1 MAELFQLD
9 RLYFGSLVGSAN
21 PPGVIARTPNLTPD
35 QVTECLRLAPLAPL
49 ASHECTDEMP
59 GALGLFRGDS
69 IDFIITKAQF
79 NDANL
84 PQVLYILAPLAVL
97 RALGGNVLS
106 FRSLALT
113 EMPSF
118 STARSNL
125 VPYEFRDLVQLT
137 DQEQTDSLND
147 LLLYCQDSFKNVEG
161 ILSGLVQ
168 GLPLAIVNSPVSLDK
183 RLRFVQGLL
192 CLLPVP
198 ARIGITFA
206 THAKET
212 SPSPAQ
218 IKFFSQPVQ
227 LSNHL
232 VYDWSNGKLLT
243 PAPDDSYSR
252 YIIAQLRLDPSL
264 VIEQTA
270 QLSRTAV
277 WRAMHKENLGQA
289 LKWVSHRAAIDE
301 AVRNNQPADRETVAA
316 ILREDPTLSDDLR
329 LAYTR
334 HLLAFALALNEL
346 ESADLIPTSAVAN
359 EAIAAAVT
367 EQLQAAVQHKQAGV
381 VYHLLERWLLRVPE
395 STSQSWITLLHES
408 AQHHLNDLLLRPD
421 PKPALEFLAH
431 LRAIPPA
438 LRFAEVMSDL
448 VSALQ
453 TPARSNPVLARELF
467 LLAVESMPPGELF
480 RLLGDAEL
488 VRQLPE
494 PTKVALS
501 HLQPESRHPA
511 PPHVLDLGA
520 RVFGDGRRMLI
531 LARLAEWAMY
541 LRRPE
546 LVDIGALQALLV
558 MAQSPQLAHFE
569 TLIQHVVEDFSEISM
584 LRVLEPPGQRI
595 LVQLLLHTHEYDR
608 AAVQLE
614 FYQNILFGTEQ
625 LDAFTRLAGEI
636 FLMTPLSNEELTAS
650 LRQFEGNQLRP
661 EARAI
666 IYCAAL
672 TNRQWADDQEYPA
685 RRLTTLLFNDSNLV
699 RIIGH
704 ENALKLLQFYA
715 HAHNALDALRIGSVL
730 VDYAIQTGSTGASL
744 VTQVWSSLHWN
755 ADVSNAALEL
765 LRRFIR
771 VMPLSDV
778 PQLTTYFTQTLGA
791 PIGEILQAA
800 TLMRLVLADSG
811 LMRFADDVHIAVH
824 LLFDLATTYHSQK
837 ELPPLHRLRRD
848 LDTMTGGLSEEER
861 QRIAANVSKITQ
873 QVFDLGQKRTRARNK
888 ASVAESFVHAQTLP
902 QTGVDLL
909 FFIGGHFSQQKVFPL
924 HLERESM
931 THIFGNRSAAMF
943 LRETDAM
950 IRLLSGLQAADP
962 RVFKLSLKA
971 LSAELNSLW
980 ATLSLYN
987 QRRIQDQF
995 AEDCQNL
1002 ADIIGILSDQINER
1016 VLSATGVGHQLETG
1030 QRLPETGLE
1039 AMRWIYGYFARKHPR
1054 G

>member
-1 MAELFQLD
+1 VAELFQLD
-9 RLYFGSLVGSAN
+9 RLYFGTLVGSAD
-21 PPGVIARTPNLTPD
+21 PPGVIAHTPNLTPA
-35 QVTECLRLAPLAPL
+35 QVAECLRLAPLAPL
-49 ASHECTDEMP
+49 APADDMP
-59 GALGLFRGDS
+59 GALGLFRGDT
-69 IDFIITKAQF
+69 IDFILTKSQF

-84 PQVLYILAPLAVL
+84 PQVLYILVPLAVL

-118 STARSNL
+118 SASKFNL
-125 VPYEFRDLVQLT
+125 VPYEFRDPVQLT
-137 DQEQTDSLND
+137 DEEQTNSLND

-168 GLPLAIVNSPVSLDK
+168 GLPLAIVNSPASLDK

-206 THAKET
+206 THVKET

-218 IKFFSQPVQ
+218 IKFFSQSVPP
-227 LSNHL
+227 SNHL
-232 VYDWSNGKLLT
+232 VYDWNNGKLLT

-277 WRAMHKENLGQA
+277 WRAMHKENLSQA

-316 ILREDPTLSDDLR
+316 ILREDPTLSDELR

-334 HLLAFALALNEL
+334 HLLAFALALNEP

-359 EAIAAAVT
+359 QALATAVT
-367 EQLQAAVQHKQAGV
+367 EQLQAAAQHGG
-381 VYHLLERWLLRVPE
+381 VYHLLDRWVLRVPE
-395 STSQSWITLLHES
+395 SASPSWITLLHKS
-408 AQHHLNDLLLRPD
+408 AQHHLNDLLQRPD

-431 LRAIPPA
+431 LRALPPA

-448 VSALQ
+448 VLALQ
-453 TPARSNPVLARELF
+453 VPARSNPTLARELF

-488 VRQLPE
+488 VCQLPE
-494 PTKVALS
+494 PTQVALS
-501 HLQPESRHPA
+501 HLQPEPRHPA
-511 PPHVLDLGA
+511 PPHVLDMGA

-541 LRRPE
+541 LRRSE
-546 LVDIGALQALLV
+546 LVDTGALQALLV
-558 MAQSPQLAHFE
+558 MAQSPQIARFE
-569 TLIQHVVEDFSEISM
+569 TLIQHIIEDFSEISI
-584 LRVLEPPGQRI
+584 LRVLEPPGPRV

-614 FYQNILFGTEQ
+614 FYQNTLFGPER
-625 LDAFTRLAGEI
+625 LDEFTKLASEI
-636 FLMTPLSNEELTAS
+636 FLMTPLSNEELTIA
-650 LRQFEGNQLRP
+650 LKQFEGDQLRSEP
-661 EARAI
+661 RAM

-672 TNRQWADDQEYPA
+672 INRQWAADQEYPA
-685 RRLTTLLFNDSNLV
+685 RRLTTLLFNDSNLI
-699 RIIGH
+699 RTIGH

-715 HAHNALDALRIGSVL
+715 RAHNALDALRIGSVL
-730 VDYAIQTGSTGASL
+730 VDYAIQTRNTGAPL
-744 VTQVWSSLHWN
+744 VTQVWSSLRWN
-755 ADVSNAALEL
+755 TEVSDAALEL

-771 VMPLSDV
+771 VMPLSEV
-778 PQLTTYFTQTLGA
+778 PKLTAYFTQTLGA
-791 PIGEILQAA
+791 PIGEALQAA
-800 TLMRLVLADSG
+800 TLMRLVLTDSG
-811 LMRFADDVHIAVH
+811 LMRFADDVHITVH

-837 ELPPLHRLRRD
+837 ELPPKHRLRRD

-861 QRIAANVSKITQ
+861 QRIAANVSQIVQ

-888 ASVAESFVHAQTLP
+888 ASVAESFVHAQALP

-909 FFIGGHFSQQKVFPL
+909 FFIGGHFSQRKIFSL
-924 HLERESM
+924 NLERESM

-950 IRLLSGLQAADP
+950 IRLLNGLQAADL
-962 RVFKLSLKA
+962 RVFKLSIKA
-971 LSAELNSLW
+971 LSAELDSLW
-980 ATLSLYN
+980 ASLSLYN

-995 AEDCQNL
+995 AEDCQHL

-1016 VLSATGVGHQLETG
+1016 VLSATGIGHQLETG